1 MWPHLLLQKWVWPL
15 FFPASIHSASS
26 LPPPPFLPP
35 SLPQLSLSE
44 EDVWRAVIQW
54 GQHHASIS
62 QTMLLWTE
70 ADRAKMKDQL
80 AGVLEHV
87 RVMNINS
94 EVFANEVEP
103 TGLLPME
110 MTLAR

>member
-1 MWPHLLLQKWVWPL
+1 VPEEEVWH
-15 FFPASIHSASS
+15 AA
-26 LPPPPFLPP
+26 
-35 SLPQLSLSE
+35 
-44 EDVWRAVIQW
+44 IQW
-54 GQHHASIS
+54 GQHHANVN

-70 ADRAKMKDQL
+70 ADRSKMKEQL
-80 AGVLEHV
+80 ADVLEHIK
-87 RVMNINS
+87 VMEINS

>member
-1 MWPHLLLQKWVWPL
+1 MSNQDKMLSRIGP
-15 FFPASIHSASS
+15 SI
-26 LPPPPFLPP
+26 PP

-54 GQHHASIS
+54 GQHHANIT

-70 ADRAKMKDQL
+70 ADRAKMKGQL

-87 RVMNINS
+87 RVMEINS

>member
-1 MWPHLLLQKWVWPL
+1 
-15 FFPASIHSASS
+15 
-26 LPPPPFLPP
+26 
-35 SLPQLSLSE
+35 
-44 EDVWRAVIQW
+44 
-54 GQHHASIS
+54 
-62 QTMLLWTE
+62 MLLWTE
-70 ADRAKMKDQL
+70 ADRAKMKEQL

-87 RVMNINS
+87 RVMEINS